1 MDRDVLN
8 RDVVEIPMESSTI
21 GNQFVIDETLWST
34 VVTGARDRTAT
45 LRIDGDSIDY
55 LQRFY
60 SIQTSVVASKA
71 VTFITKKSI
80 EKSCA
85 IF

>member
-8 RDVVEIPMESSTI
+8 RDVVGIPMESSTI

-55 LQRFY
+55 LQRFD
-60 SIQTSVVASKA
+60 SIETSVVASTA

>member
-8 RDVVEIPMESSTI
+8 RDVVGIPMESSTI
-21 GNQFVIDETLWST
+21 GNQFVIDRD
-34 VVTGARDRTAT
+34 VVIYRRDRCAGS

-55 LQRFY
+55 LQRFD
-60 SIQTSVVASKA
+60 SIETSVVASTA